1 MSRVIVAGSANTDLT
16 VQVQNLPAGGETIIG
31 RDFRIFFGG
40 KGANQALA
48 ALHCGAEVLLI
59 ARIGTDHYGRD
70 LARHLTDFGLPAAGL
85 YIDDDHA
92 AGLAFIL
99 IEPGGNN
106 QITVVPGSNH
116 YLSPADVRA
125 CRDWFTPGSILLTQ
139 LEIPMPTVAA
149 ALEQAKSCSMTT
161 ILNPAPYTSL
171 SEHILAAADILT
183 PNQGEAAALCST
195 ESAERDD
202 LTRHIGDILSQGP
215 TAVVVTLGRDGCLL
229 VSRDKQE
236 HIPAYPVR
244 AVDAVGA
251 GDAFN
256 GALAAALASGCPMD
270 NALRLAGAAG
280 ALAATKPG
288 AQDSLPVKA
297 EVENLAGVC
306 FGEQELSRDTN

>member
-1 MSRVIVAGSANTDLT
+1 MNRVIVAGSANTDLT
-16 VQVQNLPAGGETIIG
+16 VQVQHLPSGGETIIG
-31 RDFRIFFGG
+31 RDFRTFFGG

-48 ALHCGAEVLLI
+48 ALRCGADVLLI

-70 LARHLTDFGLPAAGL
+70 LARHLTDSGLPAAGM
-85 YIDDDHA
+85 YTDNEHA

-116 YLSPADVRA
+116 FLSPADVQA
-125 CRDWFTPGSILLTQ
+125 CRDWFTPGSVLLTQ
-139 LEIPMPTVAA
+139 LEIPIPAAAA
-149 ALEQAKSCSMTT
+149 ALELAKSCRMTT
-161 ILNPAPYTSL
+161 ILNPAPFTPL
-171 SEHILAAADILT
+171 PAHVLAATDILT
-183 PNQGEAAALCST
+183 PNQGEAAALCSA
-195 ESAERDD
+195 ESAGIDD

-236 HIPAYPVR
+236 HIPAYPVQ

-256 GALAAALASGCPMD
+256 GALAAALASGCAMD

-297 EVENLAGVC
+297 EVENLAGVS
-306 FGEQELSRDTN
+306 FA